1 MRTPICIFDAKNGIL
16 CPQCELKLVFE
27 KKTPRFLID
36 TDKVILIAK
45 NLRGIDLAVEFE
57 IKH

>member
-16 CPQCELKLVFE
+16 CPQCESKLVSG

-36 TDKVILIAK
+36 TDKVISIAK

>member
-16 CPQCELKLVFE
+16 CTQCESKLVSG
-27 KKTPRFLID
+27 KKTPRFPID
-36 TDKVILIAK
+36 TDKVISIAK

-57 IKH
+57 IK